1 MELTFA
7 DTRDQALV
15 ALAIQKASAHSAYL
29 GRTAVQK
36 IVYFLKVADV
46 PMDYR
51 FEIYHYGPFSDAL
64 RSDIGWLLAD
74 EVISDRS
81 DDPSTHSN
89 YVPGPAFENLMGK
102 YRDDLAHYENTI
114 QAVVSALPLSNSK
127 QMEMIATLDYL
138 YRATKAS
145 HPSGPYR
152 DTVISRFQEVK
163 GEKFTKTDIECAYDD
178 MMKAKLF
185 AA

>member
-15 ALAIQKASAHSAYL
+15 ALAIQKASANSAYL

-74 EVISDRS
+74 EVISDKS
-81 DDPSTHSN
+81 NDTSTYSK
-89 YVPGPAFENLMGK
+89 YVPGPAFGTLIDK
-102 YRDDLAHYENTI
+102 YRGDLSHYESTI
-114 QAVVSALPLSNSK
+114 QAVVSALPLSDPK

-145 HPSGPYR
+145 NPSGPYR
-152 DTVISRFQEVK
+152 DGVIKRFQEVK
-163 GEKFTKTDIECAYDD
+163 GEKFTKTEIERAYDE
-178 MMKAKLF
+178 MVKAKLF
-185 AA
+185 AM